1 MLKKYGIY
9 YIIITLTL
17 LAGACSTKK
26 NTWVSRN
33 YQALISN
40 YNVYYN
46 GATAFDNAI
55 TRIRGRYTNDY
66 SHILPVYEFAD
77 EKAYKAGSSEV
88 ETALKKAHKLIQLHS
103 ITVKPQRKD
112 QATEKQK
119 RFYAQEEFNVLIDDA
134 YLLIGKANV
143 VNHSEEEAI
152 EIFDYLSRKY
162 EGAKTCYEGKIW
174 KAIAYTQT
182 GQYANAQSALESYDL
197 DGLAPIELYPE
208 YMAAYA
214 NIYITQQKY
223 NEAIPY
229 MEKAALEIKDNHC
242 RRRYKY
248 ILAQLY
254 RNAGRNADAAPLFL
268 ALSRGVKDYD
278 MAFAAKLDL
287 ATVATTAEELQKAEK
302 TLGKMARDAK
312 NEEQL
317 DQIYYSLGKL
327 EDGKGNTA
335 KAISHYRKS
344 IETSKTN
351 DNQKGLSFLA
361 LADIYKEIPQYIE
374 TSESLDSAAFY
385 LDDANIRKKET
396 EALAKDY
403 APIAIELRIIKEQ
416 DSLLRI
422 ANMSTKEREHFIEN
436 IIEEHERLIR
446 EREEARL
453 AEEEQSMTQSDFYQI
468 TGSMGRPTSG
478 STWYFYNQT
487 MISAGKSTFASKWG
501 KRKNEDDWRR
511 SDKTSVTADTNT
523 ATDDNET
530 SADENANADS
540 TNIATAPTNTKSD
553 NISKETLMAG
563 LPLTESAKQSCYLK
577 IDNALFNSGA
587 MLYET
592 LQDYT
597 MASKQLKE
605 QTTRFTQSENRYNAL
620 VLLYFAQYKNDDF
633 DGANTTSEIIRRE
646 YGNSTFASYLNTP
659 DYFEKQA
666 ATKAE
671 REMQYEN
678 TYHAYLSGNYN
689 DAISKATLALRD
701 TSNIKYEAKYLLVR
715 ALSHAKSAQTT
726 QFKSDLVSIT
736 QRYSGTV
743 EDSVALKLLALLEQ
757 GNEPKLATP
766 YKSPFTELGGKT
778 LDGQQTGETYEYR
791 PDTTQSVI
799 CIVDNGMQNEAQF
812 AVADY
817 NFTNYIIEDFDIK
830 IVYLADKRPAIIIRN
845 FKDTKNAMSYFYAIR
860 EQQFWK
866 QLTTESIP
874 TIYVVSDNNI
884 RQLLLTSAGEDYK
897 TFFEKHYLN
906 IEQ

>member
-55 TRIRGRYTNDY
+55 TRIRDRYTNDY

-119 RFYAQEEFNVLIDDA
+119 RFYAQEEFNIFIDDA

-223 NEAIPY
+223 SEAIPY
-229 MEKAALEIKDNHC
+229 MEKAALEIKDKHC

-254 RNAGRNADAAPLFL
+254 RNAGQNADAAPLFL

-287 ATVATTAEELQKAEK
+287 ATVATTDEELQKAEK
-302 TLGKMARDAK
+302 TLGKMSRDAK

-335 KAISHYRKS
+335 KAISRYRKS

-374 TSESLDSAAFY
+374 ASESLDSAAFY

-396 EALAKDY
+396 ETLAKDY

-422 ANMSTKEREHFIEN
+422 ANMSTKERERFIEN

-453 AEEEQSMTQSDFYQI
+453 AEEEQGMTQSDFYQI

-511 SDKTSVTADTNT
+511 SDKTSVSADINT
-523 ATDDNET
+523 ATDDNGT
-530 SADENANADS
+530 SADDNANADS
-540 TNIATAPTNTKSD
+540 TSIATAPTNTKSD

-620 VLLYFAQYKNDDF
+620 VLLYFAQYKNNDF
-633 DGANTTSEIIRRE
+633 DGATTTSEIIRRE

-659 DYFEKQA
+659 DYFEEQA
-666 ATKAE
+666 ATRAE

-678 TYHAYLSGNYN
+678 TYHAYLSNNYN
-689 DAISKATLALRD
+689 DAISKATLALHD
-701 TSNIKYEAKYLLVR
+701 TSNIKYEAKYLLIR

-726 QFKSDLVSIT
+726 QFKNDLVSIT
-736 QRYSGTV
+736 QRYSGTA

-766 YKSPFTELGGKT
+766 YKSPFTELSGKT

-812 AVADY
+812 SIADY

-845 FKDTKNAMSYFYAIR
+845 FKDTKNAMSYFYTIR

>member
-55 TRIRGRYTNDY
+55 TRIKDRYTNDY

-119 RFYAQEEFNVLIDDA
+119 RFYAQEEFNILIDDA

-223 NEAIPY
+223 SEAIPY
-229 MEKAALEIKDNHC
+229 MEKAALEIKDKHC

-287 ATVATTAEELQKAEK
+287 ATVATTDEELQKAEK
-302 TLGKMARDAK
+302 TLGKMSRDAK

-374 TSESLDSAAFY
+374 ASESLDSAAFY

-396 EALAKDY
+396 ETLAKDY

-422 ANMSTKEREHFIEN
+422 TNMSTKERERFIEN

-453 AEEEQSMTQSDFYQI
+453 AEEEQGMTQSDFYQI

-511 SDKTSVTADTNT
+511 SDKTSVTADINT
-523 ATDDNET
+523 ATDDNGT
-530 SADENANADS
+530 SADDNANADS
-540 TNIATAPTNTKSD
+540 TSIATAPTNTKSD

-620 VLLYFAQYKNDDF
+620 VLLYFAQYKNNDF
-633 DGANTTSEIIRRE
+633 DGATTTSEIIRRE

-659 DYFEKQA
+659 DYFEEQA
-666 ATKAE
+666 ATRAE

-678 TYHAYLSGNYN
+678 TYHAYLSNNYN
-689 DAISKATLALRD
+689 DAISKATLALHD
-701 TSNIKYEAKYLLVR
+701 TSNIKYEAKYLLIR

-726 QFKSDLVSIT
+726 QFKNDLVSIT
-736 QRYSGTV
+736 QRYSGTA

-766 YKSPFTELGGKT
+766 YKSPFTELSGKT

-812 AVADY
+812 SIADY

-845 FKDTKNAMSYFYAIR
+845 FKDTKNAMSYFYTIR